1 MRPIKIPSDILHHW
15 QLDNASA
22 EAIAAIHARLQ
33 AFKKGA
39 PEVSVVIPAYNEKD
53 SIVKTLSSL
62 SANNTNR
69 SVEIIVVNNNSADNT
84 RELAIACG
92 ATCIDETKQGITNAR
107 NAGLNYATGK
117 YVLNADADSIY
128 PSTWIEEM
136 VSPLANGNAAA
147 LTYGQ
152 FAFIP
157 VGKTTRNTYFF
168 YEYFADFTRWI
179 NKTFREEAVNVY
191 GFNSGFRREQG
202 LSVEGF
208 DHPPGTNEDGF
219 LALKLRNKGFGKLHC
234 VPASKS
240 LVWTTDRRI
249 LLDGGIQQATFKR
262 VKRMLGMKME
272 ETRNV

>member
-1 MRPIKIPSDILHHW
+1 MRPVTIPSDILHHW
-15 QLDNASA
+15 QLDNASP
-22 EAIAAIHARLQ
+22 EAIATIYARMQ
-33 AFKKGA
+33 AFKKGT

-62 SANNTNR
+62 SANITSR

-84 RELAIACG
+84 RELALACG

-128 PSTWIEEM
+128 PASWIEEM
-136 VSPLANGNAAA
+136 VSPLTNNDTA

-157 VGKTTRNTYFF
+157 VGSTTRNTYFF
-168 YEYFADFTRWI
+168 YEYFAELTRWI
-179 NKTFREEAVNVY
+179 NKSFREEAVNVY

-202 LSVEGF
+202 IAVEGF
-208 DHPPGTNEDGF
+208 KHPPGTNEDGF

-249 LLDGGIQQATFKR
+249 ILDGGIWQATFKR
-262 VKRMLGMKME
+262 VKRVLGGEVK
-272 ETRNV
+272 ETRNLG